1 MVGFWASHGF
11 CDSLDGGVLGVVVA
25 VDDNC
30 GQSAKGRGGGDWMVL
45 ALGGVERF
53 GLVALGG
60 VRRQRAA
67 VEWDGSAT
75 VGEAPWDGLGFGQ
88 SAQWWLSRR

>member
-1 MVGFWASHGF
+1 
-11 CDSLDGGVLGVVVA
+11 
-25 VDDNC
+25 
-30 GQSAKGRGGGDWMVL
+30 MVL
-45 ALGGVERF
+45 ALGGGVERF

-75 VGEAPWDGLGFGQ
+75 VGEAPWDGLDFGQ